1 MQGDFG
7 KFICEK
13 RKAKGI
19 TLRFFAEQVGIAA
32 AYESDIEK
40 GHRYPPDKDRLAKMS
55 ELLGLSEEDTNKMYD
70 LAAGEKENG
79 IAPDLPEYVMGTD
92 NCRVALRMAREKG
105 LDNSDW
111 QKIIGMIEKQKK

>member
-19 TLRFFAEQVGIAA
+19 TLRYFAEQVGIAA

-40 GHRYPPDKDRLAKMS
+40 GHRYPPDKDRLAKMA
-55 ELLGLSEEDTNKMYD
+55 ELLGLSEEDTNTMYD

-79 IAPDLPEYVMGTD
+79 IAPDLPEYVMGMD

-111 QKIIGMIEKQKK
+111 QKIIGIIEKQKK